1 MAKRCVPGACFDHQ
15 LYKEAMSKRPKIGD
29 IVEIPLPDNGM
40 GYAQYTHKHK
50 QYGALLR
57 VFQVCEKVDD
67 ISELSNALH
76 QFTTFFPLGAAV
88 NREVV
93 RIAGNIPIKD
103 ELKTFPVFRAGV
115 PNLSGIVETWWL
127 WDGENETRIGKLSSK
142 QMKYPIRGVINDT
155 LLIERICSG
164 WQG

>member
-1 MAKRCVPGACFDHQ
+1 
-15 LYKEAMSKRPKIGD
+15 MSKRPKLGD
-29 IVEIPLPDNGM
+29 VVEISLPENGT

-57 VFQVCEKVDD
+57 VFHIREKVEKIDD
-67 ISELSNALH
+67 LSNALH

-88 NREVV
+88 NREIV
-93 RIAGNIPIKD
+93 RIVGNLPIKD
-103 ELKTFPVFRAGV
+103 EFKTFPIFRAGV
-115 PNLSGIVETWWL
+115 ANQSGIVEVWWL
-127 WDGENETRIGKLSSK
+127 WDGENEERVGKLSSK

-155 LLIERICSG
+155 LLIERIYAG

>member
-1 MAKRCVPGACFDHQ
+1 MR
-15 LYKEAMSKRPKIGD
+15 KRPTIGD
-29 IVEIPLPDNGM
+29 IVEIPLPNNGT

-57 VFQVCEKVDD
+57 VFQTHDKIDD
-67 ISELSNALH
+67 LAELLNLPH

-88 NREVV
+88 NREIVS
-93 RIAGNIPIKD
+93 IAGNFPVQ
-103 ELKTFPVFRAGV
+103 EEFKTFPIFRAGV
-115 PNLSGIVETWWL
+115 ANQSGVVEVWWL
-127 WDGENETRIGKLSSK
+127 WDGENEERVGNLSPD
-142 QMKYPIRGVINDT
+142 QMKFPIRGAINDT

>member
-1 MAKRCVPGACFDHQ
+1 
-15 LYKEAMSKRPKIGD
+15 MSKRPKIGD
-29 IVEIPLPDNGM
+29 IVEIPLPDSGT

-57 VFQVCEKVDD
+57 VLKVREKVDD
-67 ISELSNALH
+67 IAELSNAPL

-88 NREVV
+88 NREIV
-93 RIAGNIPIKD
+93 RIAGNLPIKD
-103 ELKTFPVFRAGV
+103 ELKKFPIFRAGV
-115 PNLSGIVETWWL
+115 ANQSGVVETWWL
-127 WDGENETRIGKLSSK
+127 WDGENEERIGKLSRE
-142 QMKYPIRGVINDT
+142 QMKFPIRGVINDS

>member
-1 MAKRCVPGACFDHQ
+1 
-15 LYKEAMSKRPKIGD
+15 MSKRPKIGD
-29 IVEIPLPDNGM
+29 IVEIPLPDSGT

-57 VFQVCEKVDD
+57 VLDVREKVDD
-67 ISELSNALH
+67 IAELSNVPL

-88 NREVV
+88 NREIV
-93 RIAGNIPIKD
+93 RIVGNLQIKD
-103 ELKTFPVFRAGV
+103 ELKKFPVFRAGV
-115 PNLSGIVETWWL
+115 PNQSGVVETWWL
-127 WDGENETRIGKLSSK
+127 WDGENEERIGKLTRE
-142 QMKYPIRGVINDT
+142 QMEFPIRGVINDS

>member
-1 MAKRCVPGACFDHQ
+1 
-15 LYKEAMSKRPKIGD
+15 MSKRPKLGD
-29 IVEIPLPDNGM
+29 IVEILLPNNAT

-57 VFQVCEKVDD
+57 VFRVREKVEELDG
-67 ISELSNALH
+67 LSNAPH

-88 NREVV
+88 NREIVK
-93 RIAGNIPIKD
+93 IAGNLPIRD
-103 ELKTFPVFRAGV
+103 EFKEFPIFRAGV
-115 PNLSGIVETWWL
+115 ANKSGIVEVWWL
-127 WDGENETRIGKLSSK
+127 WDGENEERVGKLSSK

-155 LLIERICSG
+155 LLIERICAG